1 MEKEGWY
8 LRISFYEKWFW
19 GVIIQRTYNTF
30 YGLNP
35 EAVREYHKYHF
46 STTVGIAVAGMAFKI
61 VSRMGVDL
69 LILFSNSS
77 RFQS

>member
-1 MEKEGWY
+1 MEREGWY
-8 LRISFYEKWFW
+8 LRINFYEKWFW

-46 STTVGIAVAGMAFKI
+46 SKTVGIAVAGMAFE
-61 VSRMGVDL
+61 D
-69 LILFSNSS
+69 
-77 RFQS
+77 RF